1 MKKIKLLSLT
11 TDVVTAAISYRN
23 NIFKKNVRRSF
34 PPHQEDIPGRF
45 AQHMAFMSNYNDDDD
60 DDNNELLDGMVDRQ
74 NAFSL
79 ISSRDLTSTARH
91 KQSLN

>member
-1 MKKIKLLSLT
+1 M
-11 TDVVTAAISYRN
+11 VTAAISYRN

-60 DDNNELLDGMVDRQ
+60 DDELLDGMVDKMHL
-74 NAFSL
+74 ALFPAGTL
-79 ISSRDLTSTARH
+79 FPLHATSRV
-91 KQSLN
+91 

>member
-60 DDNNELLDGMVDRQ
+60 DELLDGMVDRK

-79 ISSRDLTSTARH
+79 ISSRDLISTACR

>member
-1 MKKIKLLSLT
+1 M
-11 TDVVTAAISYRN
+11 VTAAISYRN

-60 DDNNELLDGMVDRQ
+60 DELLDGMVDRK

-79 ISSRDLTSTARH
+79 ISSRDLISTACR

>member
-1 MKKIKLLSLT
+1 M
-11 TDVVTAAISYRN
+11 VTAAISYRN

-60 DDNNELLDGMVDRQ
+60 DELLDGMVDRK
-74 NAFSL
+74 NALSL
-79 ISSRDLTSTARH
+79 ISSRDLISTACR

>member
-1 MKKIKLLSLT
+1 M
-11 TDVVTAAISYRN
+11 VTAAISYRN

-60 DDNNELLDGMVDRQ
+60 DDELLDGVVDRK

-79 ISSRDLTSTARH
+79 ISSRDLISTACR

>member
-60 DDNNELLDGMVDRQ
+60 DNNELLDGMVDRQ

-79 ISSRDLTSTARH
+79 ISSRDLTSTARR

>member
-1 MKKIKLLSLT
+1 M
-11 TDVVTAAISYRN
+11 VTAAISYRN

-60 DDNNELLDGMVDRQ
+60 DDELLDGMVDRQ

-79 ISSRDLTSTARH
+79 ISSRDLI
-91 KQSLN
+91 SLICTPQAEFELAQDLRSGFAKSS